1 MRSAKVSCRHFAN
14 PAENLDSNMSASS
27 TLSRSC
33 RLRCSCQV
41 YFAKELG
48 WGSEA
53 RQTLWHSRNTRMT
66 IFMRPPSVCDRP
78 AKANGVLE
86 QPGGMVDQVSA
97 VPQLPS
103 VSPVAEGSQDGRQ
116 FQQAYLDAEIGRH
129 ALHVIHE
136 ILHVGVQRPCHE
148 KSRPHEGHALG
159 ALKRG
164 QNMAMQ
170 ICFCGPP
177 SSRYL

>member
-53 RQTLWHSRNTRMT
+53 RQTLWAFKKHSNDN
-66 IFMRPPSVCDRP
+66 F
-78 AKANGVLE
+78 
-86 QPGGMVDQVSA
+86 
-97 VPQLPS
+97 
-103 VSPVAEGSQDGRQ
+103 
-116 FQQAYLDAEIGRH
+116 
-129 ALHVIHE
+129 HE
-136 ILHVGVQRPCHE
+136 ASERV
-148 KSRPHEGHALG
+148 
-159 ALKRG
+159 
-164 QNMAMQ
+164 
-170 ICFCGPP
+170 
-177 SSRYL
+177 